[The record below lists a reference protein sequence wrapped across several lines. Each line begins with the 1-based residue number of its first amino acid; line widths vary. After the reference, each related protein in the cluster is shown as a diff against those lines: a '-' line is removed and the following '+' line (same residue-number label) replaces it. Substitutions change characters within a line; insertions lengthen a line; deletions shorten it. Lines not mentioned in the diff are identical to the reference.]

1 MTTYRMTAS
10 AIDQPKKLAV
20 IGAGAW
26 GTTIAALLANNQ
38 AEIDADARAEVVLWA
53 RREDAARAYSEA
65 RENTKYLPG
74 IRLPDSLTI
83 TSDANEA
90 LNGADAAFIVVP
102 SKGLRGTLETL
113 PPAPAYVSCSKG
125 LERGTLKRL
134 SEVIGEY
141 YPDAKLAAL
150 SGPNLAGEIAS
161 GLPASATVAS
171 TDDDLAVATQS
182 WLNQLSFRV
191 YTSPDIV
198 GVEVCGA
205 LKNIIALAAGM
216 NDGLGLG
223 ANARATL
230 ITRGLAELIRLGEH
244 LGGTTETFYGL
255 AGLGDLTATCSSTS
269 SRNHT
274 AGEMLAG
281 GATFQDLEESKLTTE
296 GIETIKA
303 VVPYAEEKGLELP
316 IATEVYRVIFEN
328 KPPRQALE
336 DLMGREV
343 KAEW

>member
-1 MTTYRMTAS
+1 MS
-10 AIDQPKKLAV
+10 ATDQPKKLAV

-38 AEIDADARAEVVLWA
+38 AETDTEVVLWA
-53 RREDAARAYSEA
+53 RRQDAAHRYNEA

-74 IRLPDSLTI
+74 IRLPDGLKI
-83 TSDANEA
+83 TADADEA
-90 LNGADAAFIVVP
+90 LAGADAAFIVVP
-102 SKGLRGTLETL
+102 SKGLRSTLAAL
-113 PPAPAYVSCSKG
+113 PPAPAYISCSKG

-134 SEVIGEY
+134 SEVIGEH

-150 SGPNLAGEIAS
+150 SGPNLAGEIAA

-171 TDDDLAVATQS
+171 TDDDLAAATQI

-191 YTSPDIV
+191 YTSPDII

-223 ANARATL
+223 TNARATL

-281 GATFQDLEESKLTTE
+281 GATLQDLEESQLTTE

-303 VVPYAEEKGLELP
+303 VVPYAQERGLELP

-328 KPPRQALE
+328 KPPQQALE
-336 DLMGREV
+336 DLMGRDV

>member
-1 MTTYRMTAS
+1 MTTSPNNPPT
-10 AIDQPKKLAV
+10 KLAV

-38 AEIDADARAEVVLWA
+38 TDTNVAVTLWA
-53 RREDAARAYSEA
+53 RREEAARTYREA
-65 RENTKYLPG
+65 RENTRYLPG
-74 IRLPDSLTI
+74 VRLPDSLNI
-83 TSDANEA
+83 TADGDDALA
-90 LNGADAAFIVVP
+90 GAAAAFVVVP
-102 SKGLRGTLETL
+102 SKGLRRTLETL
-113 PPAPAYVSCSKG
+113 PGAPAYISCSKG
-125 LERGTLKRL
+125 LEKGTLKRL
-134 SEVIGEY
+134 SEIIGEY
-141 YPDAKLAAL
+141 HPDARLAAL
-150 SGPNLAGEIAS
+150 SGPNLAREIAA

-171 TDDDLAVATQS
+171 ADDDLAAAAQR

-191 YTSPDIV
+191 YTSTDTV

-216 NDGLGLG
+216 NDGLELG

-230 ITRGLAELIRLGEH
+230 ITRGLAELIRFGEH

-281 GATFQDLEESKLTTE
+281 GATLHDLEQSELTTE
-296 GIETIKA
+296 GIETLKA
-303 VVPYAEEKGLELP
+303 VVPYAVERGLELP